1 MIPPNIRREHII
13 DAIMEADQLTIPPER
28 LSKKF
33 LLEYAGR
40 HYPPKFI
47 ISIANR
53 YANDVELDSNLF
65 SGGKESNNFLNSR
78 GFNVLGIGSEG
89 GSVKKPSPQIIHNS
103 VKARKE
109 NIHNQR
115 CPDCKNAVRL
125 MLQRIYGKVET
136 NYSFDIGT
144 QPDDF
149 ANLTCFS
156 DLKKVYD
163 TLQEQ
168 RGFTDFIRAK
178 RLPACDFYIP
188 DPRFILEFDET
199 QHFTPL
205 RQVSLGL
212 YPESIEY
219 GFDRERWKDLC
230 GKIKAKDND
239 PPYRDEQRAWYDTLR
254 DFLPQLIPGL
264 KSTVRLFA
272 KDHKWC
278 DLDHNNSEDVAFFKQ
293 LIANKISDSWRIRI
307 RKDPNPFLARMII
320 ADEWIGDR
328 DEAKRLLSAVCNC
341 WPDGVKVKFL
351 ITCGGFIQFPWP
363 VGISRKDIGDNLNP
377 DKASLERLI
386 HEAKIHIECIFNSAT
401 MNQLRGKADYL
412 TIGIDSFKEKISTTK
427 NHIGKP
433 HVELVFLIDLK
444 NGNIH
449 HCGKSYPTPS
459 QQRGLVRYTDLS
471 SHFFADDD
479 LKKILILGCHDLA
492 IFNPRSINAKE
503 WRAETNRNFRILV
516 SKERPSYVLHH
527 PHTTVK
533 RRTWLNSWNQ
543 LNRMLPDMK
552 GYAGAGRYFES
563 DRPVSQWDN
572 LEDVLRSTKK
582 GGSIDFILSRER

>member
-1 MIPPNIRREHII
+1 MIPSNIQREHII
-13 DAIMEADQLTIPPER
+13 EAIIETDKLTIPPER

-33 LLEYAGR
+33 LLEYEGR

-53 YANDVELDSNLF
+53 YANGVELNPNLF

-78 GFNVLGIGSEG
+78 GFNVSGIGSEG
-89 GSVKKPSPQIIHNS
+89 GSVKKLSPQIIQNS
-103 VKARKE
+103 VKGRKE

-125 MLQRIYGKVET
+125 LLQRIYGKVET
-136 NYSFDIGT
+136 NYSFDIET
-144 QPDDF
+144 QPDAF
-149 ANLTCFS
+149 ENLTCFS
-156 DLKKVYD
+156 DLRKAYEA
-163 TLQEQ
+163 LQKQ

-188 DPRFILEFDET
+188 DPGFVLEFDES

-205 RQVSLGL
+205 RQMSLGL

-219 GFDRERWKDLC
+219 GFDRERWKELC
-230 GKIKAKDND
+230 AKIKAKDND

-278 DLDHNNSEDVAFFKQ
+278 DLDHNNPQDIAFFKH
-293 LIANKISDSWRIRI
+293 LITNKKSGPWRVQI

-328 DEAKRLLSAVCNC
+328 DEAKRLLLAVCNS
-341 WPDGVKVKFL
+341 WPDGLKVKFL
-351 ITCGGFIQFPWP
+351 ITCGGFIQYPWP
-363 VGISRKDIGDNLNP
+363 HSISRKDIGDNINSN
-377 DKASLERLI
+377 KASLERLI
-386 HEAKIHIECIFNSAT
+386 HEARKHIECLIESSI
-401 MNQLRGKADYL
+401 MNQLRGKTDYL

-433 HVELVFLIDLK
+433 HIELVLLIDLK
-444 NGNIH
+444 TATSIIAE
-449 HCGKSYPTPS
+449 SPIPRQAS
-459 QQRGLVRYTDLS
+459 RGALS
-471 SHFFADDD
+471 DS
-479 LKKILILGCHDLA
+479 LI
-492 IFNPRSINAKE
+492 
-503 WRAETNRNFRILV
+503 
-516 SKERPSYVLHH
+516 
-527 PHTTVK
+527 
-533 RRTWLNSWNQ
+533 
-543 LNRMLPDMK
+543 
-552 GYAGAGRYFES
+552 
-563 DRPVSQWDN
+563 
-572 LEDVLRSTKK
+572 
-582 GGSIDFILSRER
+582 